1 MTVSAQPAG
10 AIGWHDLTVV
20 DAEAVRDWYCSVL
33 GWRAVAVPMDGY
45 DDYAMCPPGSDE
57 PVAGICHARG
67 PNSGLPA
74 QWLSYTTVPDL
85 DAALEAARRGGKI
98 VAPAREV
105 MGGRMAVVQDPAGAV
120 MGLWQPPPA

>member
-1 MTVSAQPAG
+1 MAGQPAG
-10 AIGWHDLTVV
+10 GIGWHDLTVV

-33 GWRAVAVPMDGY
+33 GWRVVPVPMDGY
-45 DDYAMCPPGSDE
+45 DDYAMCPPGSDD

-67 PNSGLPA
+67 PNTGLPA
-74 QWLSYTTVPDL
+74 QWLIYTTVPDL
-85 DAALEAARRGGKI
+85 DAALAAASRGGKV